1 MRDQKERVYSIE
13 RLTRNEFE
21 YALELNLIT
30 QEQHDNYLQ
39 ELNELTSYIY
49 EKYKDSLAFYDE
61 DWIKINDY
69 YEKIVALDFV
79 RGYIKEGLEDS
90 WLIEM

>member
-1 MRDQKERVYSIE
+1 MWDQKERVYSIE
-13 RLTRNEFE
+13 RLTKNEFRH
-21 YALELNLIT
+21 ALAVNLIT

-49 EKYKDSLAFYDE
+49 ERYKDSFTFRAE
-61 DWIKINDY
+61 DWRKINNY

-79 RGYIKEGLEDS
+79 RDYIKEGLEDS

>member
-1 MRDQKERVYSIE
+1 MRDQKERVETIE
-13 RLTRNEFE
+13 STMKNEFE
-21 YALELNLIT
+21 YALEVNLIT

-79 RGYIKEGLEDS
+79 RDYIKEGLEDS

>member
-1 MRDQKERVYSIE
+1 MRDQKERVKTIESIMK
-13 RLTRNEFE
+13 NEFRH
-21 YALELNLIT
+21 ALAVNLIT

-39 ELNELTSYIY
+39 ELNKLTSYIY

-61 DWIKINDY
+61 DWIIINNY

-79 RGYIKEGLEDS
+79 RNRTKENLEYS

>member
-79 RGYIKEGLEDS
+79 RDYTKEDLEDI

>member
-1 MRDQKERVYSIE
+1 MRDQKERVETIE
-13 RLTRNEFE
+13 STMKNEFE

-30 QEQHDNYLQ
+30 QEQYNNYLQ
-39 ELNELTSYIY
+39 ELDELTSYIY

-69 YEKIVALDFV
+69 YEKIVALNFV
-79 RGYIKEGLEDS
+79 RDYIKEGLEDS

>member
-30 QEQHDNYLQ
+30 QEQHDNYLH

-79 RGYIKEGLEDS
+79 RDYIKEGLEDS

>member
-49 EKYKDSLAFYDE
+49 EKYKASLAFYDE

>member
-21 YALELNLIT
+21 YALEANLIT
-30 QEQHDNYLQ
+30 QEEHDKYLQ
-39 ELNELTSYIY
+39 ELKELTSYIY
-49 EKYKDSLAFYDE
+49 EKYKNSLAFYDE
-61 DWIKINDY
+61 DWIKINNY
-69 YEKIVALDFV
+69 YEKIVKLDFV
-79 RGYIKEGLEDS
+79 RDYVKEGLEDS

>member
-1 MRDQKERVYSIE
+1 MRDQKERVETIE
-13 RLTRNEFE
+13 STMKNEFE

-30 QEQHDNYLQ
+30 QEQYDNYLQ

-49 EKYKDSLAFYDE
+49 ERYKDSLAFYDE
-61 DWIKINDY
+61 DWIKINNY

-79 RGYIKEGLEDS
+79 RDYIKEGLEDS

>member
-13 RLTRNEFE
+13 RLIRNEFR
-21 YALELNLIT
+21 YALKFNLIT
-30 QEQHDNYLQ
+30 QEQHDKYLQ
-39 ELNELTSYIY
+39 ELKELTDYIY
-49 EKYKDSLAFYDE
+49 EKYKDDPSFYPD
-61 DWIKINDY
+61 DWDKINNY

-79 RGYIKEGLEDS
+79 SDYVKEGLEEI

>member
-21 YALELNLIT
+21 YALEANLIT
-30 QEQHDNYLQ
+30 QEEHDKYLQ
-39 ELNELTSYIY
+39 ELKELTDYIY
-49 EKYKDSLAFYDE
+49 EKYKDDPSFYPD
-61 DWIKINDY
+61 DWDKINNY
-69 YEKIVALDFV
+69 YEKIVGLDFV
-79 RGYIKEGLEDS
+79 RSRTKEGLEDD